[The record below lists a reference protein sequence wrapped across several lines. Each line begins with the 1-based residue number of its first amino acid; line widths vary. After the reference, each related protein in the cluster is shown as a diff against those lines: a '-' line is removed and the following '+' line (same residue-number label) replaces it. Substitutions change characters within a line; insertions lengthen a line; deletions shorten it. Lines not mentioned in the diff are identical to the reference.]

1 MRGWGGPWLPCPVPA
16 PTRGEHR
23 RGRLLHLREA
33 LCRETPGY
41 RPHRGPRGRTE
52 ERKASGPPKGPSK
65 GGRGECGARGWGR
78 RRQALTPPLPQPP
91 ASPRSP
97 GSPTC
102 VLAATRGSTSVSAC
116 AQPWPGRVPPRA
128 PASSSVPSPA
138 EKVTSL
144 GKDWHRPCLRCER
157 CGKTLTPGG
166 HAEVR
171 GARPPTARGAGGRPE
186 GASGGLRGS
195 RAGPAWRLWAQSGRP
210 EEGYEGPGSGGPRR
224 ADGP

>member
-1 MRGWGGPWLPCPVPA
+1 MAERCGGGEGPGSRVQCLPPPGVNIGGAGSYIYEKPSAEKPQVTGPIEVPVA
-16 PTRGEHR
+16 
-23 RGRLLHLREA
+23 
-33 LCRETPGY
+33 
-41 RPHRGPRGRTE
+41 RTE

-116 AQPWPGRVPPRA
+116 AQPWLGRVPPRA
-128 PASSSVPSPA
+128 PVSSSVPSPA

-171 GARPPTARGAGGRPE
+171 GARPPTARGAGG
-186 GASGGLRGS
+186 GLRGPAGACGGAG
-195 RAGPAWRLWAQSGRP
+195 RAQPETVGPEWQAR
-210 EEGYEGPGSGGPRR
+210 GGL
-224 ADGP
+224 